1 MEKVALNNLQLDH
14 LARSQSPLCNHFYG
28 TVPCDQLP
36 SIVSREPTAY
46 IVNTDP
52 AGEPGRHWLAIWT
65 DGNVCEVMDSYGVP
79 LDVYGTTGPIKNWAN
94 RHFKFN

>member
-1 MEKVALNNLQLDH
+1 M
-14 LARSQSPLCNHFYG
+14 PFLCSLL

-36 SIVSREPTAY
+36 SVVSRDPTAY

-65 DGNVCEVMDSYGVP
+65 EGNKCELMDSYGVP
-79 LDVYGTTGPIKNWAN
+79 NSKDFISNDHKIGQWMKNLVIDAIKW
-94 RHFKFN
+94 R